1 MTAILPAM
9 SQAARPGRVEAIHI
23 APQRAAPMVAV
34 GSVEAL
40 AGGGLVGDRYGRRSG
55 TFSRGRSNAGRQITL
70 IAAEALEAMA
80 AETDGAMTLAPAE
93 SRRNVLTR
101 GVVLESLVGRRFRIG
116 EVLCIGTDR
125 CPPCGHL
132 ERLTRRGVVRALG
145 DRGGLRA
152 DILEGGT
159 IRVGDEVAD
168 VPDR

>member
-1 MTAILPAM
+1 MSDLLP
-9 SQAARPGRVEAIHI
+9 SGRVEAIHI
-23 APQRAAPMVAV
+23 APARARPMVGV
-34 GSVEAL
+34 PSVEAV
-40 AGGGLVGDRYGRRSG
+40 AGQGLIGDRYGRKQG
-55 TFSRGRSNAGRQITL
+55 TFSRGRSEAGRQITL

-80 AETDGAMTLAPAE
+80 AETDGAMTLTPAE

-116 EVLCIGTDR
+116 DVVCVGTDR

-159 IRVGDEVAD
+159 IRVGDEVTD
-168 VPDR
+168 VSDS